1 MAAYSTPSSEAA
13 LLHRLPEAR
22 TGRGGPR
29 PGAGRP
35 SGPRPRVPH
44 RRRET
49 LTGSCPLHVTVRVRP
64 DVPSLRTVAVVR
76 AFRRSLARGSE
87 RGDFR
92 VAHYALQG
100 DHAHLIVEASSK
112 RALANGMNSIGA
124 RLARAVNRVA
134 GRQGPVLDGRY
145 HQRVLGTPREVRRAL
160 AYVLTNARR
169 HLQKS
174 RRSTIGGSR
183 VPFDPALVRRVAVA
197 DRHPLARGLRS
208 PRNRSPTDLAAPG
221 RLAPSRG
228 HRSGDRMRVAPAT
241 LHPLQSHTRLGSA
254 SAARVDDLRAPRIPR
269 RRGD

>member
-112 RALANGMNSIGA
+112 RALAKRDEQHRGEARAGGEPGGGPARPGAGRPLPPARARHAARGEAGA
-124 RLARAVNRVA
+124 RVRPHQCAPPPPEEPSQHDRREPGSLRSGAGSTGGGRRPPPARPRFAVA
-134 GRQGPVLDGRY
+134 
-145 HQRVLGTPREVRRAL
+145 
-160 AYVLTNARR
+160 
-169 HLQKS
+169 QKS
-174 RRSTIGGSR
+174 LANGLGCSGSAGAVTGSSIRRPDESR
-183 VPFDPALVRRVAVA
+183 ARDP
-197 DRHPLARGLRS
+197 S
-208 PRNRSPTDLAAPG
+208 PPPK
-221 RLAPSRG
+221 PY
-228 HRSGDRMRVAPAT
+228 P
-241 LHPLQSHTRLGSA
+241 TRLG
-254 SAARVDDLRAPRIPR
+254 
-269 RRGD
+269 